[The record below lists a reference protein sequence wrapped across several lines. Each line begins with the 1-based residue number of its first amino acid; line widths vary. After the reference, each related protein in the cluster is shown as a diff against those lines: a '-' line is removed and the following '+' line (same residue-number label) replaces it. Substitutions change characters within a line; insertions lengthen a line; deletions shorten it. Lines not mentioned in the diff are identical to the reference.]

1 MKFLCA
7 FINRGADNEIK
18 IDLSAKPKRTSPRNL
33 QKKTFSPPSITYV
46 TPMITSCNA
55 TIDLSLEFDEFK
67 EFKEF
72 NEFPHDFHFI
82 PSDC

>member
-18 IDLSAKPKRTSPRNL
+18 IDLSAKPKRTSP
-33 QKKTFSPPSITYV
+33 SITYV
-46 TPMITSCNA
+46 IPMITLCNA
-55 TIDLSLEFDEFK
+55 TIDLSLEFD